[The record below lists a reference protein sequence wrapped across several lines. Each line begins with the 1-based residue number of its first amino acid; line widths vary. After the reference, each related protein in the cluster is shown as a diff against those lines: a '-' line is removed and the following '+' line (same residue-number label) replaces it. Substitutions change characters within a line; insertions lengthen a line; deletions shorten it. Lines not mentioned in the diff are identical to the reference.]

1 MIHPEATPFVTSFHM
16 HATACAEPGV
26 HLCEPFSPLGG
37 APPRFSP
44 CSLFFFP
51 LFFPRVCHLVLASP
65 LTNPP
70 VCMQFLEHTHGA
82 QCPCNCAAVALL
94 TRVLWSRPRG
104 PLFQPGH
111 SDPPA
116 PRGSVL
122 ASHAT
127 WSRMGHCLATER
139 CIPFLFQ
146 FDGASPL

>member
-1 MIHPEATPFVTSFHM
+1 MQQHVLDPVCIFVSPF
-16 HATACAEPGV
+16 
-26 HLCEPFSPLGG
+26 LPLVVR
-37 APPRFSP
+37 PPRFSP
-44 CSLFFFP
+44 CSLLLFP

-111 SDPPA
+111 SDPPFPPCPKTTSLPLMRHGLGWA
-116 PRGSVL
+116 TVL
-122 ASHAT
+122 RQRDAFLSCFNLMVRPP
-127 WSRMGHCLATER
+127 SD
-139 CIPFLFQ
+139 PFLSLCSS
-146 FDGASPL
+146 ASC